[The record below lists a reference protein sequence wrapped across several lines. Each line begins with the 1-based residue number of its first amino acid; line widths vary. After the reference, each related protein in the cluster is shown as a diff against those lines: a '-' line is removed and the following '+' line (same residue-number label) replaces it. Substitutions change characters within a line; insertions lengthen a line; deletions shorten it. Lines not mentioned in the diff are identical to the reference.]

1 MGGLAG
7 WPKNSD
13 GRVRTAEA
21 RGPQHPVLKR
31 PTRCGAAMEAPP
43 GKRARMERPPF
54 ALFKQLA
61 KEELEAAEANL
72 CRLRAKVATLQEA
85 ANAAIREM
93 VEVLEVL
100 AANRADLKAAEE
112 MAGRLRA
119 ASPRESQEAPR
130 QLPTGAPG
138 DEGWCPEHVF
148 CGPNCPLREEGLP
161 SRGFPSSMHGSE
173 PAAGPFASGGL
184 EPMS

>member
-1 MGGLAG
+1 
-7 WPKNSD
+7 
-13 GRVRTAEA
+13 
-21 RGPQHPVLKR
+21 
-31 PTRCGAAMEAPP
+31 
-43 GKRARMERPPF
+43 MERPPF

-119 ASPRESQEAPR
+119 ASPRASREAPR
-130 QLPTGAPG
+130 LLPTGAPG
-138 DEGWCPEHVF
+138 DESWCPEHVF
-148 CGPNCPLREEGLP
+148 CGPSCPLREENMP
-161 SRGFPSSMHGSE
+161 SRAFPSNMRSSE
-173 PAAGPFASGGL
+173 HAAGPFASGGL